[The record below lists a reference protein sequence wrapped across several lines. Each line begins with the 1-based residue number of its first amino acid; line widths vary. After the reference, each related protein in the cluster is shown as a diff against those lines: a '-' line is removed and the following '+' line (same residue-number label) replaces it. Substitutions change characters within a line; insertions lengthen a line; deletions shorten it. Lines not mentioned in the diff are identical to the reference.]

1 MSGFSVDPAVLAE
14 QAVEV
19 ERLGAATT
27 SLADALAELS
37 AVSTG
42 HSVADQALGD
52 FVAGFERSLR
62 LMGRF
67 IEGLGQATGAAGRRY
82 LAADGFPFEWG
93 GLDP

>member
-1 MSGFSVDPAVLAE
+1 MSGFTVDPAVLAE

-19 ERLGAATT
+19 ERLGAATV

-42 HSVADQALGD
+42 QAAADQALTE
-52 FVAGFERSLR
+52 FVAGFGRSLR

-67 IEGLGQATGAAGRRY
+67 VEGLGQATGAAGRQY

-93 GLDP
+93 GLEP